1 MKQQLIAQSI
11 ELFEKNG
18 FTATSIQHIVDALQV
33 SKGTFYYY
41 FSSKEQLLMEIHDD
55 YISDLLDRQQVAL
68 AQSKS
73 NREKLQAIVS
83 LLIHDIE
90 QYGAAGRV
98 FFREI
103 RHLDAL
109 HADEIRK
116 KRDTFRKRIAQVIQ
130 NGMDSGEFREHLNA
144 DILSLAVLG
153 ITNWSY
159 QWYQLDGELSP
170 TKLAA
175 IFVDFI
181 LNGLLLHL
189 KEVEQ

>member
-1 MKQQLIAQSI
+1 MKQDLIAQSI
-11 ELFEKNG
+11 DLFEKNG

-68 AQSKS
+68 QESKS
-73 NREKLQAIVS
+73 NRKKLQAIVS

-103 RHLDAL
+103 RHLDQL
-109 HADEIRK
+109 HADEIRD

-130 NGMDSGEFREHLNA
+130 DGISSGEFREHLNA
-144 DILSLAVLG
+144 DILSFAILG

-170 TKLAA
+170 TKLSTL
-175 IFVDFI
+175 FVDFI
-181 LNGLLLHL
+181 LNGLSLDL